1 MPSKDLSDFKSFLDK
16 SPTSW
21 HAAEELAKRLASSG
35 FSRLHEE
42 EKWKL
47 QKGKSYF
54 VQRGG
59 SLCAFSLPKKTAKR
73 AVILG
78 SHTDSPALKV
88 KPKPEVQ
95 KENMI
100 LLGVEVYGS
109 PLLTSWLNRDLA
121 LAGRVAVT
129 NKKGKIQEK
138 LVFLDEAPLFIP
150 QLAPHLDRDVNE
162 KGLLLNK
169 QEHLVP
175 IATLISSKGKQKSYL
190 ETLLK
195 RQISFDSLLSFDLF
209 LVPIEKSRY
218 LGTEEEMLS
227 SYRLDNLASAHS
239 CASALMDSKESQET
253 LQMAIFSDHEEIG
266 SRSSTGAASPF
277 LEDILKRITY
287 ALQMDEEEFFQMKSR
302 SLCVSVDM
310 AHALNPNYV
319 QKYDPNHQP
328 LLGKG
333 IVVKYNA
340 DLKYTTSAPTA
351 AQVIRLAEKLKLP
364 YQSFVSR
371 SDIPGGSTI
380 GPILAQSLG
389 IATVDIG
396 CPQLSMHSAREVM
409 ACQDFLDMS
418 TLLTHL
424 LGEDY

>member
-1 MPSKDLSDFKSFLDK
+1 MPKDLKDFKAFLDN

-21 HAAEELAKRLASSG
+21 HAAEELAKRLSSSG
-35 FSRLHEE
+35 FSRLNEE

-73 AVILG
+73 ALILG
-78 SHTDSPALKV
+78 SHTDSPALKI
-88 KPKPEVQ
+88 KPKPEIQ

-121 LAGRVAVT
+121 IAGRVVVT
-129 NKKGKIQEK
+129 NKKGKIDEK
-138 LVFLDEAPLFIP
+138 LVFLEEAPLFIP

-162 KGLLLNK
+162 KGLILNK

-175 IATLISSKGKQKSYL
+175 IATLSDAKEKKKSYL

-195 RQISFDSLLSFDLF
+195 RHISFDSLLSFDLF
-209 LVPIEKSRY
+209 LVPIEKSRL
-218 LGTEEEMLS
+218 LGSEEEMLS
-227 SYRLDNLASAHS
+227 SYRLDNLASAHAS
-239 CASALMDSKESQET
+239 CSALIHAKESQET
-253 LQMAIFSDHEEIG
+253 LQISLFCDHEEIG
-266 SRSSTGAASPF
+266 SRSSVGAASPF
-277 LEDILKRITY
+277 LEEILKRITR
-287 ALQMDEEEFFQMKSR
+287 ALEMDEEEYFQMKSR
-302 SLCVSVDM
+302 SLSVSVDM
-310 AHALNPNYV
+310 AHALNPNYA

-340 DLKYTTSAPTA
+340 DLKYTSSAPTA
-351 AQVIRLAEKLKLP
+351 AHVIRLAQKLKLP

-380 GPILAQSLG
+380 GPILAQNLG

-409 ACQDFLDMS
+409 ACQDHLDMC
-418 TLLTHL
+418 TLLTNL
-424 LGEDY
+424 LGE